1 MSEESFKFPTE
12 TIDLPS
18 KGLIYPEDNPL
29 SSGKIEMKYMTAKE
43 EDILT
48 NQAYI
53 ADGTVF
59 DRLFKSLIVS
69 DVNYDD
75 LLVGDKNAVLVAARI
90 LGYGKDYK
98 FTLGE
103 EDFEVDLSLLQDK
116 EIDESIYTRGVN
128 KFSFTLP
135 SSNTTV
141 VFKILTHKDE
151 ENIRKE
157 IESYKKISKDTSP
170 EVTTRL
176 KHTIISVDGKEDKK
190 DIRNFVDN
198 YLLARDARAL
208 REYVRQIQPD
218 IDLTFFPN
226 GNETG
231 VNIPIGLTFFWPN
244 T

>member
-1 MSEESFKFPTE
+1 MSEFKLPTE
-12 TIDLPS
+12 TVSLPS
-18 KGLIYPEDNPL
+18 KGLLYPENNPL

-48 NQAYI
+48 NQSYI

-135 SSNTTV
+135 ASNITV

>member
-1 MSEESFKFPTE
+1 MAEFKLPTE
-12 TIDLPS
+12 TVSLPS
-18 KGLIYPEDNPL
+18 KGLLYPEDNPL

-69 DVNYDD
+69 DINYDD

-98 FTLGE
+98 FTLAGE
-103 EDFEVDLSLLQDK
+103 DYEVDLSLLKEK
-116 EIDESIYTRGVN
+116 EIDESIYTRGIN

-135 SSNTTV
+135 ASNSTV
-141 VFKILTHKDE
+141 VFKILTHRDE

-157 IESYKKISKDTSP
+157 LASYKKISKDTSP

-176 KHTIISVDGKEDKK
+176 KHTIISIDGKEDKK
-190 DIRNFVDN
+190 DIRNFVEN

-226 GNETG
+226 NSESG

>member
-1 MSEESFKFPTE
+1 MSEFKLPTE
-12 TIDLPS
+12 TVSLPS
-18 KGLIYPEDNPL
+18 KGLLYPENNPL

-75 LLVGDKNAVLVAARI
+75 LLVGDKNAVLIAARI

-98 FTLGE
+98 FALGE

-135 SSNTTV
+135 ASNIIV

>member
-1 MSEESFKFPTE
+1 MSEFKLPTE
-12 TIDLPS
+12 TVSLPS
-18 KGLIYPEDNPL
+18 KGLLYPENNPL

-75 LLVGDKNAVLVAARI
+75 LLVGDKNAVLIAARI

-98 FTLGE
+98 FALGE

-226 GNETG
+226 RNETG

>member
-1 MSEESFKFPTE
+1 MAEFKLPTE
-12 TIDLPS
+12 TVSLPS
-18 KGLIYPEDNPL
+18 KGLLYPEDNPL
-29 SSGKIEMKYMTAKE
+29 SSGKVEMKYMTAKE

-75 LLVGDKNAVLVAARI
+75 LLIGDKNAILLAARI

-98 FTLGE
+98 FTLGG
-103 EDFEVDLSLLQDK
+103 EDFEVDLSLLKEK
-116 EIDESIYTRGVN
+116 EIDESIYTKGVN

-135 SSNTTV
+135 ASNTTV
-141 VFKILTHKDE
+141 VFKILTHRDE

-157 IESYKKISKDTSP
+157 IDSYKKISKDTSP

-176 KHTIISVDGKEDKK
+176 KHTIVSVDGKEDKK
-190 DIRNFVDN
+190 SIRDFVDN

-226 GNETG
+226 NSESG

>member
-1 MSEESFKFPTE
+1 MAEFKLPTE
-12 TIDLPS
+12 TVSLPS
-18 KGLIYPEDNPL
+18 KGLLYPEDNPL
-29 SSGKIEMKYMTAKE
+29 SSGKVEMKYMTAKE

-75 LLVGDKNAVLVAARI
+75 LLIGDKNAILVAARI

-98 FTLGE
+98 FTLGG
-103 EDFEVDLSLLQDK
+103 EDFEVDLSLLKEK
-116 EIDESIYTRGVN
+116 EIDESIYTKGVN

-135 SSNTTV
+135 ASNTTV
-141 VFKILTHKDE
+141 VFKILTHRDE

-157 IESYKKISKDTSP
+157 IDSYKKISKDTSP

-176 KHTIISVDGKEDKK
+176 KHTIVSVDGKEDKK
-190 DIRNFVDN
+190 SIRDFVDN

-208 REYVRQIQPD
+208 REHVRQIQPD

-226 GNETG
+226 NSESRID
-231 VNIPIGLTFFWPN
+231 IPIGLTFFWPN

>member
-1 MSEESFKFPTE
+1 MAEFKLPTE
-12 TIDLPS
+12 TVSLPS
-18 KGLIYPEDNPL
+18 KGLLYPEDNPL
-29 SSGKIEMKYMTAKE
+29 SSGKVEMKYMTAKE

-69 DVNYDD
+69 DINYDD
-75 LLVGDKNAVLVAARI
+75 LLIGDKNAILVAARI

-98 FTLGE
+98 FTLGG
-103 EDFEVDLSLLQDK
+103 EDFEVDLSLLKEK
-116 EIDESIYTRGVN
+116 EIDESIYTKGVN

-135 SSNTTV
+135 ASNTTV
-141 VFKILTHKDE
+141 VFKILTHRDE

-157 IESYKKISKDTSP
+157 IDSYKKISKDTSP

-176 KHTIISVDGKEDKK
+176 KHTIVSVDGKEDKK
-190 DIRNFVDN
+190 SIRDFVDN

-208 REYVRQIQPD
+208 REHVRQIQPD
-218 IDLTFFPN
+218 IDLTFFPKN
-226 GNETG
+226 SESRID
-231 VNIPIGLTFFWPN
+231 IPIGLTFFWPN

>member
-1 MSEESFKFPTE
+1 MAEFKLPTE
-12 TIDLPS
+12 TVSLPS
-18 KGLIYPEDNPL
+18 KGLLYPEDNPL
-29 SSGKIEMKYMTAKE
+29 SSGQIEMKYMTAKE

-48 NQAYI
+48 NQSYI

-59 DRLFKSLIVS
+59 DRLFKSLIIS

-75 LLVGDKNAVLVAARI
+75 LLVGDKNAILVAARI

-98 FTLGE
+98 FTYGGE
-103 EDFEVDLSLLQDK
+103 EYSLDLTQIQDK
-116 EIDESIYTRGVN
+116 EIDESIYTKGVN

-135 SSNTTV
+135 ASTSTV

-157 IESYKKISKDTSP
+157 IESYKKISKDSSP

-176 KHTIISVDGKEDKK
+176 KHTIISIDGKEDKK
-190 DIRNFVDN
+190 SIREFVDN

-208 REYVRQIQPD
+208 RDYIKEIQPD
-218 IDLTFFPN
+218 VDLTFFPN
-226 GNETG
+226 GSETR

>member
-1 MSEESFKFPTE
+1 MAEFKLQTE
-12 TIDLPS
+12 TVSLPS
-18 KGLIYPEDNPL
+18 KGLLYPEDNPL
-29 SSGKIEMKYMTAKE
+29 SSGKVEMKYMTAKE

-75 LLVGDKNAVLVAARI
+75 LLIGDKNAILVAARI

-98 FTLGE
+98 FTLGG
-103 EDFEVDLSLLQDK
+103 EDFEVDLSLLKEK
-116 EIDESIYTRGVN
+116 EIDESIYTKGVN

-135 SSNTTV
+135 ASNTTV
-141 VFKILTHKDE
+141 VFKILTHRDE

-157 IESYKKISKDTSP
+157 IDSYKKISKDTSP

-176 KHTIISVDGKEDKK
+176 KHTIVSVDGKEDKK
-190 DIRNFVDN
+190 SIRDFVDN

-208 REYVRQIQPD
+208 REHVRQIQPD

-226 GNETG
+226 NSESRID
-231 VNIPIGLTFFWPN
+231 IPIGLTFFWPN

>member
-1 MSEESFKFPTE
+1 MSEFKLPTE
-12 TIDLPS
+12 TVSLPS
-18 KGLIYPEDNPL
+18 KGLLYPENNPL

-48 NQAYI
+48 NQSYI

-59 DRLFKSLIVS
+59 DRLFKSLIIS

-98 FTLGE
+98 FTFGE

-157 IESYKKISKDTSP
+157 IESYKKIHKDAAP

-190 DIRNFVDN
+190 DIRNFVEN

>member
-1 MSEESFKFPTE
+1 MAEFKFPTE
-12 TIDLPS
+12 EVELPS
-18 KGLIYPEDNPL
+18 KGLVYSKDNPL
-29 SSGKIEMKYMTAKE
+29 SSGKIEIKYMTAKE

-75 LLVGDKNAVLVAARI
+75 LLVGDKNAVLIAARI

-151 ENIRKE
+151 ENICKE

>member
-1 MSEESFKFPTE
+1 MSEFKLPTE
-12 TIDLPS
+12 TVSLPS
-18 KGLIYPEDNPL
+18 KGLLYPENNPL

-98 FTLGE
+98 FSLGE

-135 SSNTTV
+135 ASNITV

>member
-1 MSEESFKFPTE
+1 MSEFKLPTE
-12 TIDLPS
+12 TVSLPS
-18 KGLIYPEDNPL
+18 KGLLYPENNPL

-75 LLVGDKNAVLVAARI
+75 LLVGDKNAVLIAARI

-98 FTLGE
+98 FSLGE

>member
-1 MSEESFKFPTE
+1 MAEFKLPTE
-12 TIDLPS
+12 TVSLPS
-18 KGLIYPEDNPL
+18 KGLLYPEDNPL
-29 SSGKIEMKYMTAKE
+29 SSGKVEMKYMTAKE

-59 DRLFKSLIVS
+59 DRLFKSLIFS

-75 LLVGDKNAVLVAARI
+75 LLIGDKNAILVAARI

-98 FTLGE
+98 FTLGG
-103 EDFEVDLSLLQDK
+103 EDFEVDLSLLKEK
-116 EIDESIYTRGVN
+116 EIDESIYTKGVN

-135 SSNTTV
+135 ASNTTV
-141 VFKILTHKDE
+141 VFKILTHRDE

-157 IESYKKISKDTSP
+157 IDSYKKISKDTSP

-176 KHTIISVDGKEDKK
+176 KHTIVSVDGKEDKK
-190 DIRNFVDN
+190 SIRNFVDN

-208 REYVRQIQPD
+208 REHVRQIQPD

-226 GNETG
+226 NSESRID
-231 VNIPIGLTFFWPN
+231 IPIGLTFFWPN

>member
-1 MSEESFKFPTE
+1 MAEFKLPTE
-12 TIDLPS
+12 TVSLPS
-18 KGLIYPEDNPL
+18 KGLLYPEDNPL
-29 SSGKIEMKYMTAKE
+29 SSGKIEMKYMTDKE

-69 DVNYDD
+69 DINYDD

-98 FTLGE
+98 FTLAGE
-103 EDFEVDLSLLQDK
+103 DYEVDLSLLKEK
-116 EIDESIYTRGVN
+116 EIDESIYTRGIN

-135 SSNTTV
+135 ASNSTV
-141 VFKILTHKDE
+141 VFKILTHRDE

-157 IESYKKISKDTSP
+157 LASYKKINKDTSP

-176 KHTIISVDGKEDKK
+176 KHTIISIDGKEDKK
-190 DIRNFVDN
+190 DIRNFVEN

-226 GNETG
+226 NSESG